1 MDPNLPPDVHR
12 LPRRHSGRDLAPGH
26 ALPDGPA
33 VRDAVE
39 VAALFCE
46 ALLDRRHY
54 RATLESLVVP
64 GSLAGWGDFS
74 AAARIME
81 AIPEPEYLANG
92 TQPDRGAVEVA
103 VRSTLPAGTHATV
116 EMVWQERIGAWLVAG
131 MASAPA

>member
-1 MDPNLPPDVHR
+1 MDPNLPPDVHW
-12 LPRRHSGRDLAPGH
+12 LHHRRSGDDTAGGP

-64 GSLAGWGDFS
+64 GSLAGWGDFG

-81 AIPEPEYLANG
+81 AIPEPEYLAGG
-92 TQPDRGAVEVA
+92 THADRGAVEVA
-103 VRSTLPAGTHATV
+103 VRSTLPPGTHATV
-116 EMVWQERIGAWLVAG
+116 EMVWLERIGAWLVAG
-131 MASAPA
+131 IG